1 MASPAFQ
8 LVAILTLALLPPV
21 YSISVL
27 WIGWCLFSNV
37 FVFCTVLMSSFFLS
51 FWGKLQ
57 PMISEFRVPLLI
69 FAGNSYT
76 YYNDLPTI
84 VSKLAEAA
92 GEGYEFDSHLEVSPL
107 SSEPFWYILIKC
119 HMLYSVY
126 SVCGI
131 ADQSMC
137 SYLIFHTSCAP
148 GWLVLG
154 EALELQRDFAKDWLQ
169 SMGCCCPSGFK

>member
-1 MASPAFQ
+1 
-8 LVAILTLALLPPV
+8 
-21 YSISVL
+21 
-27 WIGWCLFSNV
+27 
-37 FVFCTVLMSSFFLS
+37 
-51 FWGKLQ
+51 
-57 PMISEFRVPLLI
+57 MISEFRVPLMI

-84 VSKLAEAA
+84 VSKLAQAA

-107 SSEPFWYILIKC
+107 SSEPFWYILITC
-119 HMLYSVY
+119 HMLH
-126 SVCGI
+126 SVCDVNI
-131 ADQSMC
+131 VPLELLTKYVFLFHI
-137 SYLIFHTSCAP
+137 SYFIFHTSFAP